1 MRKNYVSFA
10 ICFLFILSAASA
22 SGQATFS
29 LIQNI
34 MQAKCGNAGC
44 HGGGSASV
52 FDVDASAADLYNSLV
67 NVPAVNAAAAEKGNK
82 IADPGHPYNSFLL
95 RKIGSNNFDPF
106 ITIDAAERGSHPFP
120 LQNAEI
126 ELIRQWIIAGAQ
138 DHTAGKVVDYD
149 LLQDYYANGG
159 MPFIPVPPAP
169 AAGKGLQV
177 RMGPIF
183 LAPNTEV
190 EFMKKEFLNNT
201 DELVI
206 SRMDGYMTSRSH
218 HLLLFKFENSD
229 ADNYRQGIRKVPL
242 EGIPFNGGQLTGAW
256 QDDGEMKLPYGTAFK
271 WQPRTSLDFDY
282 HVTNVGNSQILPADF
297 YLNVYN
303 YEEVL
308 EPVEMLA
315 QLVNNSFLFLFEGD
329 NVRTEDHIP
338 GGGDRNIWLIT
349 SHTHKFGTDYD
360 IYLRNPDGTKGEQ
373 IYEGY
378 SNIDHTFNQGT
389 YSWEH
394 PPVRRFE
401 YPLKKF
407 NGNYGLIYETRWN
420 VTGPCTLP
428 FGACVSFGM
437 TTADEMMLFTYLYT
451 KSDVPEDPTGVED
464 VLQIADFS
472 VAPNPFTE
480 STRIDFSI
488 ASPAAVKLEVFDMLG
503 KKIGTIRDGQLGAGY
518 YSAEINSDMVGN
530 KSGVYFVTLS
540 LDGNKLAT
548 RKISKL

>member
-1 MRKNYVSFA
+1 MRKINLLSA
-10 ICFLFILSAASA
+10 ICCLFVLNASSV

-44 HGGGSASV
+44 HGGGSAMV
-52 FDVDASAADLYNSLV
+52 FDVDATTADLYNSLV
-67 NVPAVNAAAAEKGNK
+67 NIPAANVAAAEKGNK
-82 IADPGHPYNSFLL
+82 IVDPGHPYNSFLL

-120 LQNAEI
+120 LQNDEI

-138 DHTAGKVVDYD
+138 VTGTVVDYQ
-149 LLQDYYANGG
+149 LLQNYYTNGG

-169 AAGKGLQV
+169 SAGKGFQV

-183 LAPNTEV
+183 LAPNEEV

-229 ADNYRQGIRKVPL
+229 ADNYRQGTRKVPL
-242 EGIPFNGGQLTGAW
+242 EGFPFNGGQLTGAW
-256 QDDGEMKLPYGTAFK
+256 QDDGEMKLPYGTAFR

-297 YLNVYN
+297 YLNVYH
-303 YEEVL
+303 YEDDL

-315 QLVNNSFLFLFEGD
+315 QLVNNTALLLFEGD

-360 IYLRNPDGTKGEQ
+360 IYLRNSDGTKGEQ

-378 SNIDHTFNQGT
+378 SNIDHTFNQGS

-451 KSDVPEDPTGVED
+451 KSDIPEEPTAVED
-464 VLQIADFS
+464 VFETAKFS
-472 VAPNPFTE
+472 VAPNPFGQ
-480 STRIDFSI
+480 SARIDFAI
-488 ASPAAVKLEVFDMLG
+488 DRPAAVKIEVFDMLG
-503 KKIGTIRDGQLGAGY
+503 KKLNTVTDGQLVSGT
-518 YSAEINSDMVGN
+518 YSKEISSAMVGN
-530 KSGVYFVTLS
+530 TPGVYFVTLS